1 MGQRVTP
8 IPHIQS
14 SAVWRQ
20 LSWSLNTHPE
30 SEVKIHSH
38 LSTPPGSSLPC
49 LPALSANTG
58 SFHLLYLTH
67 NWMARCPAPPA
78 HRLLILAGLPH
89 QPDCKPQESREQPD
103 CGEVSDLTLRWWRR
117 KAAKKQTNAETLR
130 PQGHVLKDHVLNHT
144 GQTQTHSTPVSP
156 APRLVFQILNSVS
169 VQCPCRQSNSP
180 RNDLLHLQDYCYYF
194 LFLHLFP
201 WNRELKV

>member
-38 LSTPPGSSLPC
+38 RSTPPGSSLPC

-117 KAAKKQTNAETLR
+117 KSSKETNKCRDIATTR
-130 PQGHVLKDHVLNHT
+130 SRFKG
-144 GQTQTHSTPVSP
+144 
-156 APRLVFQILNSVS
+156 PRFKPHRTN
-169 VQCPCRQSNSP
+169 SNSLNP
-180 RNDLLHLQDYCYYF
+180 SKSCSKVGVSNIELSQCAVSLQAVKQSKEWPPTSAGLLL
-194 LFLHLFP
+194 LFP
-201 WNRELKV
+201 FPTSFSLK